1 MNKNT
6 NKLLKYIP
14 ILIYAIIYNTI
25 IFMLSNE
32 KGINFWF
39 TFIFSLVAVI
49 IQVIVTKVFSNEDLQ
64 IKDLFLGMPIVHTSI
79 MYLLIQSILGF
90 IFIMIPN
97 LNGIVAIIIQM
108 VVLGIE
114 LTLLISGVFAKNNIK
129 HVEGTIEKK
138 VDYINNVKVDIE
150 IAMSRIKD
158 KIVLEKMKE
167 LKEIIEYSDPMSHDS
182 LATLEKEISDNV
194 SSIKNFI
201 ASKKEIEV
209 VNYIDEIINLA
220 NERNIKCKLYKGR

>member
-1 MNKNT
+1 MNKNI

-32 KGINFWF
+32 KDINFWF

-90 IFIMIPN
+90 IFIMTPN

-129 HVEGTIEKK
+129 HVEGNIEKK

-167 LKEIIEYSDPMSHDS
+167 LKEIIEYSDPMSNDS
-182 LATLEKEISDNV
+182 LVTLEKEISDNV

-201 ASKKEIEV
+201 VNKSEIEV
-209 VNYIDEIINLA
+209 VNYIEEIINLVK
-220 NERNIKCKLYKGR
+220 ERNIKCKLYKGR

>member
-1 MNKNT
+1 MNKNI

-108 VVLGIE
+108 VALGIE

-158 KIVLEKMKE
+158 EIVLEKMKE

-201 ASKKEIEV
+201 VNKSEIEV
-209 VNYIDEIINLA
+209 VNYIEEIINLVK
-220 NERNIKCKLYKGR
+220 ERNIKCKLYKGR

>member
-201 ASKKEIEV
+201 VNKSEIEV
-209 VNYIDEIINLA
+209 VNYIEKIINLV